1 MPRSEKLCFGFRRSR
16 GVFFEFFRAGG
27 LLGMRAAT
35 VVALLIQ
42 KNSHTST
49 RLLGAF
55 KTRRKNGRNS
65 NLNDDHHQSHKHRT
79 VACALFILDCLL
91 NCAVALQLLVFSC
104 GKGRTTN
111 VMMMMMKMVVVV
123 VACRRWVHG
132 Q

>member
-1 MPRSEKLCFGFRRSR
+1 
-16 GVFFEFFRAGG
+16 
-27 LLGMRAAT
+27 MRAAT

-91 NCAVALQLLVFSC
+91 NCAVALQLPT
-104 GKGRTTN
+104 K
-111 VMMMMMKMVVVV
+111 
-123 VACRRWVHG
+123 RWEREDDECDDDDDEDG
-132 Q
+132 GSSGGM